1 MRKFFIVLCLFA
13 APLFSY
19 AQSQLPEILQDVEVL
34 DMGHSWA
41 VLFQDEDFYEELYKH
56 PVEYSVYNNDK
67 GTQTDVREFDGLLV
81 LTYHYSSSTEWNIT
95 YVAKP

>member
-1 MRKFFIVLCLFA
+1 MRKFFIALCLFA

-34 DMGHSWA
+34 DMGYCWT

-56 PVEYSVYNNDK
+56 PVDSTIYNDN
-67 GTQTDVREFDGLLV
+67 GTQMDVREFDGLLV
-81 LTYHYSSSTEWNIT
+81 STYHYSSSSEWNIT
-95 YVAKP
+95 YVTKLY